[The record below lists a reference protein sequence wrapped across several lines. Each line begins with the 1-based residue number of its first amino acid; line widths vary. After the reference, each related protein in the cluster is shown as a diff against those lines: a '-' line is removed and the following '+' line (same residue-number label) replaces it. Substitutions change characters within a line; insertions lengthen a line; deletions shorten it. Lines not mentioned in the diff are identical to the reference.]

1 METANDSI
9 KYIVPSY
16 QDKEGVHDKFDNGKM
31 PEPIPGK
38 YANGTAMYENMESRY
53 ATELHSFEK
62 LESEMASLSY
72 DEFVTYGESKNLGT
86 YLPGDSVI
94 YGLKEGKKI
103 GVAAVQDKDGE
114 WVPSDFAQARVSG
127 ADKTSLLVAM
137 ILNSTSKVRTLVK

>member
-16 QDKEGVHDKFDNGKM
+16 QDKPGVHDKFDDGKM
-31 PEPIPGK
+31 PAPIPGK

-62 LESEMASLSY
+62 LESEM
-72 DEFVTYGESKNLGT
+72 
-86 YLPGDSVI
+86 
-94 YGLKEGKKI
+94 
-103 GVAAVQDKDGE
+103 
-114 WVPSDFAQARVSG
+114 
-127 ADKTSLLVAM
+127 TSLRQESPVLTSTSSLVAM